1 MFRSLKSSLTLSSTK
16 SPGKPTLTLLGG
28 SERTLGNRK
37 RTVPRTM
44 PSMDTV
50 RVVQAMAMALPNIA
64 KRKKRRSLPVLA
76 GVFGGAGLAGGAGFG
91 GWAVAGAAIG
101 GGPAA
106 ILVSSGMVAYAL
118 QITKARPDGPTHAE
132 RFSPQQTD

>member
-28 SERTLGNRK
+28 SERTLGKRK

-64 KRKKRRSLPVLA
+64 KRQKRRSLPVLV
-76 GVFGGAGLAGGAGFG
+76 GVFGGAGWPGGVLVGGGAVTR
-91 GWAVAGAAIG
+91 ARRG
-101 GGPAA
+101 GG
-106 ILVSSGMVAYAL
+106 LG
-118 QITKARPDGPTHAE
+118 
-132 RFSPQQTD
+132 